1 MYDNFD
7 SEIITVDELME
18 MIYIGK
24 NTAYQLLNSGELR
37 AFKIGKVWKIPKDAV
52 SEYILTKQNP
62 IPMNFE
68 SSVWEFLEMPY
79 CFYYS

>member
-18 MIYIGK
+18 MLYIGK

-37 AFKIGKVWKIPKDAV
+37 AFKIGKVWKIPKDSV
-52 SEYILTKQNP
+52 SEYIINKTNSHTDVL
-62 IPMNFE
+62 
-68 SSVWEFLEMPY
+68 
-79 CFYYS
+79 

>member
-18 MIYIGK
+18 MLYIGK
-24 NTAYQLLNSGELR
+24 NTAYQLLNSGEMR

-52 SEYILTKQNP
+52 SEYILNKTK
-62 IPMNFE
+62 
-68 SSVWEFLEMPY
+68 SHTDVL
-79 CFYYS
+79 

>member
-18 MIYIGK
+18 MLYIGK

-37 AFKIGKVWKIPKDAV
+37 AFKIGKVWKIPKDAARNRLH
-52 SEYILTKQNP
+52 SLYIQQNLQRTQVP
-62 IPMNFE
+62 HYLRINKR
-68 SSVWEFLEMPY
+68 
-79 CFYYS
+79 